1 MKTNDPQRWFDFLD
15 EIDGDPQ
22 LNVWHIALLIAIARL
37 ACKQKEKWIIR
48 VSRSKLMA
56 YSHIGTITSYHKYF
70 NQLQKLGYIKYTPS
84 YHPDYRSTVE
94 ILRKQKMTQKK

>member
-1 MKTNDPQRWFDFLD
+1 MKTNAPQQWFDFLD
-15 EIDGDPQ
+15 EIDNDPQ

-48 VSRSKLMA
+48 VSRSKLMT

-84 YHPDYRSTVE
+84 YHPDYRSTIE
-94 ILRKQKMTQKK
+94 ILKREKK